1 MAEPR
6 TRPFDPTE
14 CHHLV
19 VTGWAGRDSASV
31 EAHIRELEAVG
42 LPRPT
47 RTPIFYRAAASL
59 LTASDAIEVVGGDTS
74 GEVEFVLVNLSDGL
88 WVGLGSDHTDRAL
101 ERTSVALSKQVCAK
115 VVSRDLWKF
124 EDVADHW
131 DQLELRSWAHRDG
144 QRVPYQDGTVA
155 AILPPDRLLTLCEDN
170 GPPLAAGTLVFS
182 GTIAALGG
190 VSPADEFEMELHD
203 PVLERTLTHQYRI
216 TALPVVC

>member
-6 TRPFDPTE
+6 TRPFNPTE

-59 LTASDAIEVVGGDTS
+59 LTTSDAIEVVGNDTS

-115 VVSRDLWKF
+115 VVARDLLKF

-131 DQLELRSWAHRDG
+131 DQLTLRSWAHRNG
-144 QRVPYQDGTVA
+144 ERVSYQDGSVA
-155 AILPPDRLLTLCEDN
+155 AILPPDRLLTLNEDN
-170 GPPLAAGTLVFS
+170 GPPLVVGTVLFS
-182 GTIAALGG
+182 GTIAAIDGIA
-190 VSPADEFEMELHD
+190 PADEFEMELHD
-203 PVLERTLTHQYRI
+203 PVLHHTLQHRYRI
-216 TALPVVC
+216 TTLPVVC